1 MKLCLFVVLGLC
13 VHGIPAANILIV
25 GLLDSVSHRIWYE
38 QLIGGLVEKGHNIT
52 LLSYADAKLKVDNYT
67 VIKFPPMDV
76 TEEIQ
81 NEMTNTETSFL
92 QNLSELW
99 MWLEVSG
106 EIDLQTDSM
115 RTILDYPRDKF
126 DLIMFEM
133 FNGQHLYHLVD
144 YFGNPPVIGISPLGL
159 SPNILDAMG
168 GHSFSYYPIYCLR
181 YNDQMN
187 LLQRAQN
194 WIMYLIDNY
203 YKWTNIPRL
212 EKLAQDKFG
221 KDITRVHDIEKR
233 IQILLANYDP
243 ILDYP
248 IPLPPYIIPVGG
260 LHTKRSTPLENDL
273 QKILDNANQGVIYF
287 ALGTIVRPSV
297 LPMEKK
303 KMFLDA
309 FSKLDQIVLW
319 KYEGD
324 DLEDV
329 PKNVIIRKFFAQNNI
344 LAHKN
349 VKLFITHGGGLSTQ
363 ETMYNGVPIVGIPFF
378 YDQWN
383 NVAKMEAKNLG
394 KGVVLQTL
402 TSNILHDTIKE
413 VLDNPIYSQNIK
425 KLSKAFRSQKE
436 TPLERAVFWV
446 ENVLE
451 HKDLG
456 YLNTR
461 GRSMTWYERENL
473 DIFAFFLLLIIFVPI
488 LAVKLPIRGLN
499 SQETMYNGVPIVGI
513 PFFYDQWNNVAKME
527 AKNLGKG
534 LVLQTLT
541 SNVLHDTIK
550 EILDNPIPA
559 LNMFLRAILMHYF
572 IGASVDCANIL
583 FVSPVASPSH
593 HIWNEV
599 LVSGL
604 LEKRHNITLI
614 GHEEAKIKSTNYTV
628 LKITGMD
635 QVYETLNIN
644 ELLYNKNTPL
654 EDLQLLWDYI
664 VAFADLDLNSNAL
677 ERLLSY
683 PKDAFDLIIFDIVC
697 GHYFYPL
704 IEYFG
709 NPPVVV
715 LSPFALP
722 PYILDA
728 IGSQFYSFF
737 PIIYTTYT
745 DQMTFWQRLENTF
758 MNLCEYY
765 YKWKNMKV
773 MYELAQ
779 KRFGGDIVE
788 FDKVER
794 QFQILLANYDATV
807 DFAIP
812 LAPNIIPVGGLHT
825 KRSSKLP
832 NDLLKILNNSK
843 QGVIFFSFGTN
854 IHPSGLS
861 PEKKKIF
868 LNTFG
873 KLKEIILWKYDGD
886 DLEDVPKNVIIKK
899 WYQQN
904 DILGHK
910 NVKLFI
916 THSGGLSTREAMYHG
931 VPVLGIPL
939 FMDQLNNAEKMQ
951 VRKLG
956 RRLFMRDLNEET
968 LYESINDV
976 LNNPIY
982 KDNMKRTSELF
993 RDQKETPLE
1002 RAVYWIEYTLRH
1014 KNLSHLS
1021 VRTRDMNIYQRENL
1035 DLFGFIFVVAGVV
1048 LILICIMLK
1057 CVYKSYTSE
1066 SYNKIKSD

>member
-1 MKLCLFVVLGLC
+1 MKLCLFVVLGLL

-99 MWLEVSG
+99 MWLEISG

-144 YFGNPPVIGISPLGL
+144 YFGNPPVIGLSPLGL

-187 LLQRAQN
+187 LLQRALN

-248 IPLPPYIIPVGG
+248 IPYLPI
-260 LHTKRSTPLENDL
+260 LFQLDL

-287 ALGTIVRPSV
+287 ALGTIVRPSA

-309 FSKLDQIVLW
+309 FSKLNQIVLW

-363 ETMYNGVPIVGIPFF
+363 ETMYNGVPIVAHKNVKLFITHGGGLSSQETMYNGVPIVGIPFF

-413 VLDNPIYSQNIK
+413 ILDNPIYSQNIK

-461 GRSMTWYERENL
+461 GRSMT
-473 DIFAFFLLLIIFVPI
+473 
-488 LAVKLPIRGLN
+488 
-499 SQETMYNGVPIVGI
+499 
-513 PFFYDQWNNVAKME
+513 
-527 AKNLGKG
+527 
-534 LVLQTLT
+534 
-541 SNVLHDTIK
+541 
-550 EILDNPIPA
+550 
-559 LNMFLRAILMHYF
+559 
-572 IGASVDCANIL
+572 
-583 FVSPVASPSH
+583 
-593 HIWNEV
+593 
-599 LVSGL
+599 
-604 LEKRHNITLI
+604 
-614 GHEEAKIKSTNYTV
+614 
-628 LKITGMD
+628 
-635 QVYETLNIN
+635 
-644 ELLYNKNTPL
+644 
-654 EDLQLLWDYI
+654 
-664 VAFADLDLNSNAL
+664 
-677 ERLLSY
+677 
-683 PKDAFDLIIFDIVC
+683 
-697 GHYFYPL
+697 
-704 IEYFG
+704 
-709 NPPVVV
+709 
-715 LSPFALP
+715 
-722 PYILDA
+722 
-728 IGSQFYSFF
+728 
-737 PIIYTTYT
+737 
-745 DQMTFWQRLENTF
+745 
-758 MNLCEYY
+758 
-765 YKWKNMKV
+765 
-773 MYELAQ
+773 
-779 KRFGGDIVE
+779 
-788 FDKVER
+788 
-794 QFQILLANYDATV
+794 
-807 DFAIP
+807 
-812 LAPNIIPVGGLHT
+812 
-825 KRSSKLP
+825 
-832 NDLLKILNNSK
+832 
-843 QGVIFFSFGTN
+843 
-854 IHPSGLS
+854 
-861 PEKKKIF
+861 
-868 LNTFG
+868 
-873 KLKEIILWKYDGD
+873 
-886 DLEDVPKNVIIKK
+886 
-899 WYQQN
+899 
-904 DILGHK
+904 
-910 NVKLFI
+910 
-916 THSGGLSTREAMYHG
+916 
-931 VPVLGIPL
+931 
-939 FMDQLNNAEKMQ
+939 
-951 VRKLG
+951 
-956 RRLFMRDLNEET
+956 
-968 LYESINDV
+968 
-976 LNNPIY
+976 
-982 KDNMKRTSELF
+982 
-993 RDQKETPLE
+993 
-1002 RAVYWIEYTLRH
+1002 
-1014 KNLSHLS
+1014 
-1021 VRTRDMNIYQRENL
+1021 
-1035 DLFGFIFVVAGVV
+1035 
-1048 LILICIMLK
+1048 
-1057 CVYKSYTSE
+1057 
-1066 SYNKIKSD
+1066 